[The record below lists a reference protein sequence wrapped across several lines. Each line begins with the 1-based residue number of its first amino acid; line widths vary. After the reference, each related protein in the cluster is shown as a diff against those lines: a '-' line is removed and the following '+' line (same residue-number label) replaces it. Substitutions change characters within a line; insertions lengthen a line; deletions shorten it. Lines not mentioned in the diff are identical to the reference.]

1 MKNLLEYILTH
12 LLAHPEDLKIEESSN
27 DYGDL
32 VLTVKAHSEDI
43 PRIIGRNGSM
53 IKALRKIVQSLAAN
67 SKQRVNLQVED

>member
-12 LLAHPEDLKIEESSN
+12 LLAHPEDLQIDETNN

-32 VLTVKAHSEDI
+32 VLLIKAHSEDI

-53 IKALRKIVQSLAAN
+53 IKALRRIMQSLAAN
-67 SKQRVNLQVED
+67 SNQRVNLQIEE